1 MTLIDSFS
9 YPFLVINKC
18 KHFIFKGVFT
28 LEILNHLLDTYASF
42 FDWEMWGEV
51 LTDPVS
57 WGYIGTL
64 VILEGLLSADNA
76 LVLAVM
82 VKHLPKKQQKKA
94 LTYGLFGAYF
104 FRFLFIGLGMILIK
118 FWWIKVIGAGY
129 LAWLVIKHF
138 WLGEGD
144 DEAEGMKKESWLIRT
159 FGVFWATVISVE
171 IMDLAFSVDSILA
184 AFAVSEKVWILLIG
198 GMLGILMMRTV
209 AKGFLILIEKIP
221 ELENTAFILIAII
234 AIKMFLSVFGIE
246 IDHLVF
252 FGIIILAFIV
262 TFAVHYFKKSH
273 DGQDKIA

>member
-1 MTLIDSFS
+1 M
-9 YPFLVINKC
+9 
-18 KHFIFKGVFT
+18 
-28 LEILNHLLDTYASF
+28 EILNQLLDTYASF
-42 FDWEMWGEV
+42 FDWRMWGEV

-104 FRFLFIGLGMILIK
+104 FRFLFIGLGMLLIK

-144 DEAEGMKKESWLIRT
+144 DETEGMKKESWLTRT

-209 AKGFLILIEKIP
+209 AKGFLVLIEKIP

-252 FGIIILAFIV
+252 FGIIILAFLA
-262 TFAVHYFKKSH
+262 TFAVHYFKKGH

>member
-1 MTLIDSFS
+1 
-9 YPFLVINKC
+9 
-18 KHFIFKGVFT
+18 
-28 LEILNHLLDTYASF
+28 
-42 FDWEMWGEV
+42 MWVNV
-51 LTDPVS
+51 LSDPVS

-82 VKHLPKKQQKKA
+82 VKHLPKKQQKRA

-104 FRFLFIGLGMILIK
+104 FRFIFIGLGMLLIK
-118 FWWIKVIGAGY
+118 FWWIKILGAAY

-138 WLGEGD
+138 WKGEEEG
-144 DEAEGMKKESWLIRT
+144 EANGMKKDSWLIRT

-184 AFAVSEKVWILLIG
+184 AFAVSEQVWILLIG

-209 AKGFLILIEKIP
+209 AKGFLVLIEKIP

-234 AIKMFLSVFGIE
+234 AIKMFLSVIGIE
-246 IDHLVF
+246 IDHLLF
-252 FGIIILAFIV
+252 FSIIIVAFAV
-262 TFAVHYFKKSH
+262 TFLIHFLKKNR
-273 DGQDKIA
+273 DGQDKMA

>member
-1 MTLIDSFS
+1 M
-9 YPFLVINKC
+9 
-18 KHFIFKGVFT
+18 
-28 LEILNHLLDTYASF
+28 EILNQLLDTYASF
-42 FDWEMWGEV
+42 FDWKMWGEV

-82 VKHLPKKQQKKA
+82 VKHLPKQQQKKA

-104 FRFLFIGLGMILIK
+104 FRFLFIGLGMLLIK

-138 WLGEGD
+138 WIGEGD
-144 DEAEGMKKESWLIRT
+144 DETEGLKKDSWLTRT

-209 AKGFLILIEKIP
+209 AKGFLVLIEKIP

-246 IDHLVF
+246 IDHLIF
-252 FGIIILAFIV
+252 FGIIILAFV
-262 TFAVHYFKKSH
+262 ATFAVHYFKKNH